1 MSIAYVREDPKEASI
16 SLSNRGYNPLLAGPD
31 GVTIMFVFK
40 TGSRPNKP
48 IGNNGSSLHSDVI
61 ADSIWQLLR

>member
-16 SLSNRGYNPLLAGPD
+16 SLSNRGYSPLLAGPD

-40 TGSRPNKP
+40 TGNWPAKP
-48 IGNNGSSLHSDVI
+48 IGNNDGSSLHSDVI
-61 ADSIWQLLR
+61 ANSIR

>member
-16 SLSNRGYNPLLAGPD
+16 SLSNRDYSPLLAGPD
-31 GVTIMFVFK
+31 GLAIMFVFK
-40 TGSRPNKP
+40 TGSWPKKP
-48 IGNNGSSLHSDVI
+48 IGNNSSSLHSDVI